1 MTSSSTLNKGLTMSS
16 VCSSGGGANSSALSG
31 SGGSSGSPGGTAASL
46 VGLSPPTTPSSV
58 AAMAAGTTANLTP
71 SAAAASVEPLDY
83 EEYVLQQR
91 RLAGGAPVEPRAAH
105 LVEFPRDDIE
115 VKVVPRKIRT
125 IPTCT
130 T

>member
-1 MTSSSTLNKGLTMSS
+1 MNQGGHPLLDGHAAAFSPPLP
-16 VCSSGGGANSSALSG
+16 SSG
-31 SGGSSGSPGGTAASL
+31 
-46 VGLSPPTTPSSV
+46 VQPPPS
-58 AAMAAGTTANLTP
+58 

-125 IPTCT
+125 MGHVQPEEPM
-130 T
+130 